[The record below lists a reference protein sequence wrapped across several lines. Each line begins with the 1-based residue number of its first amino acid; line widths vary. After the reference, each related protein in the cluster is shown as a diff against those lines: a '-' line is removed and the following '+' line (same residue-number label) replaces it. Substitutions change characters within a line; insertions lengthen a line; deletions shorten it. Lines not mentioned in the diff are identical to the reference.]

1 MSTTLIPKH
10 VISAIIFAVMISPA
24 VSFAGEKPL
33 KASFV
38 TQEQVGF
45 KPDCPSRFG
54 GSTTGK
60 GNSTHLGKVSLTGTD
75 CITPVENYYTFE
87 GKLTL
92 TAANGDKLTGDYS
105 GLFTPATT
113 ASTGSM
119 YNLAEA
125 KFNITGGTGRFAKAT
140 GSAELTGNQ
149 DIKTGKGKIEANGTI
164 KY

>member
-1 MSTTLIPKH
+1 MTLIPKH

-24 VSFAGEKPL
+24 VSSAAEKPL
-33 KASFV
+33 KASLV

-54 GSTTGK
+54 GTTTGK
-60 GNSTHLGKVSLTGTD
+60 GNSTHLGKVSLTATD

-105 GLFTPATT
+105 GSFTPTG
-113 ASTGSM
+113 TGST
-119 YNLAEA
+119 YKLDGA
-125 KFNITGGTGRFAKAT
+125 KFQITGGTGRFAQAT
-140 GSAELTGNQ
+140 GNAELTGNQ
-149 DIKTGKGKIEANGTI
+149 DIQTGKGKIEANGTI
-164 KY
+164 EY

>member
-1 MSTTLIPKH
+1 MSMTFIPKH

-75 CITPVENYYTFE
+75 CITPLENYYTFE

-105 GLFTPATT
+105 GLFTPANTGP
-113 ASTGSM
+113 GSM
-119 YNLAEA
+119 YNLADA

-149 DIKTGKGKIEANGTI
+149 DIQTGKGKIEANGTI
-164 KY
+164 RY